1 MFEFLNTGGDP
12 SLLDMYSFE
21 WIDCD
26 NNSEVLSTD
35 PTFAVP
41 TALQGHHFTLRCNFM
56 DACLQFTPCFP
67 EYDVTPPSGSI
78 EDVYVC
84 SQSEVPAASDVVVLD
99 LTDNVPGLD
108 IEVSLVSEIP
118 GSTQIP
124 LIIQRNYALTD
135 LAGNSTAVSQLL
147 YNANLD
153 LLLASVD
160 YVDGVI
166 SAQLAPADWAAD
178 QYLYQWVDC
187 TNNNAPII
195 GANSSSFTPLA
206 SGTYALQCSYVPF
219 GAGTGA
225 YCIDLSTC
233 IEVTIA
239 SVENEIATQFTVYP
253 NPNNTDELHFNYNGT
268 IEHVSIYTIVG
279 ELVLSNNTMGSKTIN
294 IASLAPGEYIVKMH
308 CAAGDLTNPLI
319 VTE

>member
-1 MFEFLNTGGDP
+1 
-12 SLLDMYSFE
+12 
-21 WIDCD
+21 
-26 NNSEVLSTD
+26 
-35 PTFAVP
+35 
-41 TALQGHHFTLRCNFM
+41 
-56 DACLQFTPCFP
+56 
-67 EYDVTPPSGSI
+67 
-78 EDVYVC
+78 
-84 SQSEVPAASDVVVLD
+84 
-99 LTDNVPGLD
+99 
-108 IEVSLVSEIP
+108 
-118 GSTQIP
+118 
-124 LIIQRNYALTD
+124 
-135 LAGNSTAVSQLL
+135 
-147 YNANLD
+147 LD
-153 LLLASVD
+153 LLLASIL
-160 YVDGVI
+160 YVDGVFGVQ
-166 SAQLAPADWAAD
+166 SAPADWAAD

-206 SGTYALQCSYVPF
+206 SGTYALQCSYAPF

-268 IEHVSIYTIVG
+268 IEHVSIYNVVG

-308 CAAGDLTNPLI
+308 SAAGDLTNPLI

>member
-1 MFEFLNTGGDP
+1 MFEFLNTGGDQ

-35 PTFAVP
+35 PTIPVP
-41 TALQGHHFTLRCNFM
+41 STGHHLTLRCKFM
-56 DACLQFTPCFP
+56 EACLQFTPCFP
-67 EYDVTPPSGSI
+67 EYDVTPPSGYI
-78 EDVYVC
+78 ADVYVC
-84 SQSEVPAASDVVVLD
+84 SQTEVPAASDVVVLD
-99 LTDNVPGLD
+99 LTDNIPGVA

-124 LIIQRNYALTD
+124 LVIQRNYALTD
-135 LAGNSTAVSQLL
+135 SAGNSTPVSQIL

-187 TNNNAPII
+187 TNNYAPII

-239 SVENEIATQFTVYP
+239 SVENEIATQFTVFP

-268 IEHVSIYTIVG
+268 IEHVSIYNVVG
-279 ELVLSNNTMGSKTIN
+279 ELVLSNNTMGRTTIN